1 MSRGRDRKSLDSYSP
16 ATHFAQ
22 HFFPPFLLNASLS
35 LHLHHFIVLTCV
47 SAVLPLF
54 PAQIPGRRERLS
66 ALLARKAVEEAHAA
80 QSAAGG
86 DAMSDAA
93 PAAAVAPTE
102 SKEQAKAFLTPG
114 TEELKQCRLS
124 ILQYSL
130 ARAKN
135 RLAAE
140 KSEREL
146 DNQDATGV
154 RSAARSARIARLS
167 KLAAFSS
174 EIGDARPLSSLSF
187 SPCSSRLATASWSG
201 LSKVWTITPQTRLGW
216 ELKGHAGNVSDIAWN
231 PITTG
236 NLASCGTDGTVM
248 LWNVPADGST
258 SNASGAVAAADSMSD
273 VAPSAHV
280 TSSTLTA
287 LDAST
292 ALPPPLIP
300 TLSPAATLR
309 GHTDRCSRLAFHP
322 SGSWLASTSFDKSWR
337 LWDVAA
343 QKEVVSQP
351 GHAEST
357 YALAFHPDGSLL
369 CTGDLG
375 GIGLIWDLRTGKS
388 VVSLR
393 AHAKQL
399 LAADFHP
406 GGTLLATA
414 SDDHTIRIWDLRK
427 QSTQSGGGGD
437 GGSLYTIGAH
447 SSLISNVRWEPREGL
462 YLLSSS
468 YDATAKLWDGRSF
481 ALVKTLAGHE
491 GKVMRAEIATNGAF
505 IATSAYDRT
514 WKLWA
519 YED

>member
-1 MSRGRDRKSLDSYSP
+1 
-16 ATHFAQ
+16 
-22 HFFPPFLLNASLS
+22 
-35 LHLHHFIVLTCV
+35 
-47 SAVLPLF
+47 
-54 PAQIPGRRERLS
+54 
-66 ALLARKAVEEAHAA
+66 
-80 QSAAGG
+80 
-86 DAMSDAA
+86 MSDAA
-93 PAAAVAPTE
+93 PAAAVAPET
-102 SKEQAKAFLTPG
+102 KEQPKAFLTPG

-124 ILQYSL
+124 ILHYSL
-130 ARAKN
+130 ARAKS

-146 DNQDATGV
+146 DNQDASGV
-154 RSAARSARIARLS
+154 RAAARSARVARLS
-167 KLAAFSS
+167 KLSAFSS

-187 SPCSSRLATASWSG
+187 SPCSTRLATASWSG
-201 LSKVWTITPQTRLGW
+201 LSKVWTLMPQTRLGW

-231 PITTG
+231 PTNTG
-236 NLASCGTDGTVM
+236 GLASCGTDGAVM
-248 LWNVPADGST
+248 LWNVPVEAGT
-258 SNASGAVAAADSMSD
+258 SNASGVATAAAADSMSD
-273 VAPSAHV
+273 VAPSSSHV
-280 TSSTLTA
+280 ATS
-287 LDAST
+287 LDSST

-300 TLSPAATLR
+300 TLTPLATLK

-322 SGSWLASTSFDKSWR
+322 SGSWLASTSFDKTFR
-337 LWDVAA
+337 LWDVVT
-343 QKEVVSQP
+343 QKEILAQP
-351 GHAEST
+351 GHAEAT

-375 GIGLIWDLRTGKS
+375 GIGLLWDLRTGKS

-427 QSTQSGGGGD
+427 QSTVAGSAQGE

-468 YDATAKLWDGRSF
+468 YDATAKLWDGKSF
-481 ALVKTLAGHE
+481 NLVKTLAGHE
-491 GKVMRAEIATNGAF
+491 GKVMRAEIANNGAF